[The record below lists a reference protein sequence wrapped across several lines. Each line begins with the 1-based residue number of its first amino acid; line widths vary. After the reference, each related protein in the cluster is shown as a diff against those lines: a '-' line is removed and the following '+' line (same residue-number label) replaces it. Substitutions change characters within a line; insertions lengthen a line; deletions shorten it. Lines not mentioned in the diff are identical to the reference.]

1 MIFCLYCRQCGPTL
15 NTLDVVLTGVILL
28 LDFLDG
34 VELTWSVTM
43 DQGKYLSNFETRVML
58 STTKTIAETLIFD
71 IRKFVNYLFA
81 SFHTSGEITSDK
93 TLIRKWMAIVLV
105 TLTQNSSFQ
114 TPAHQKYVM
123 DFCVLLSLLKSS
135 MTPA

>member
-58 STTKTIAETLIFD
+58 SINITLTFD
-71 IRKFVNYLFA
+71 FRQFVNYLFA
-81 SFHTSGEITSDK
+81 SFHTSGEITPDK

-105 TLTQNSSFQ
+105 TLTQTSSFQ

-135 MTPA
+135 MTHIVRG